1 MIEVNHEP
9 RGNMELS
16 KQQMAKLSPEVQQLI
31 KSQAREIAEQ
41 KERTS
46 KLVDS
51 VYGKQIAA
59 GTMLKTDPRVDKV
72 ASNANG
78 ETTYFKRTFHMFYL
92 HNILDRAMLMRGLE
106 ILDFKES
113 KGKVGLVQLDT
124 PLSESNKYAQDPKDE
139 LGDKQAPT
147 FWNDSNSKVKM
158 QWFEDH
164 EITSPENAYDRLHA
178 DESQRYVSVAQR
190 AINAQKSANVA

>member
-1 MIEVNHEP
+1 
-9 RGNMELS
+9 MELS

-46 KLVDS
+46 KLVES

-113 KGKVGLVQLDT
+113 KGKVALVHLDT

-139 LGDKQAPT
+139 DGNKQAPP
-147 FWNDSNSKVKM
+147 FWNDSNSMLKM

-164 EITSPENAYDRLHA
+164 AETSPETAYDRL
-178 DESQRYVSVAQR
+178 DPIETNRYVSVAQR
-190 AINAQKSANVA
+190 VKNAQSANAA